1 MNIKTITGGLL
12 EENCYILTDEET
24 GLSAVIDPGF
34 TSVKLDEVIRALPA
48 DKVALCLL
56 THGHFDHIDGVPR
69 VKELTGCKVC
79 ISRPDAPCTS
89 NPAISQGNM
98 LPSIQHENFEPDQLL
113 ENQDIIEL
121 GSLKIRVL
129 YTPGHT
135 VGSCC
140 FIVNDAIFSGDTL
153 FSGSMGRTDLP
164 TGNSRDMMESLKK
177 LSNLEG
183 DFYVFPGHGP
193 ATTLERE
200 RRYNPFMNEEEF
212 Y

>member
-1 MNIKTITGGLL
+1 MNIKIITGGLL
-12 EENCYILTDEET
+12 EENCYLLTDEET

-34 TSVKLDEVIRALPA
+34 TSAKLDEAIRALPA

-113 ENQDIIEL
+113 ENEEIIEL

-140 FIVNDAIFSGDTL
+140 LIVNDAIFSGDTL

-164 TGNSRDMMESLKK
+164 TGNSRDMMQSLKK
-177 LSNLEG
+177 LSSLDG
-183 DFYVFPGHGP
+183 DFYVYPGHGP

>member
-1 MNIKTITGGLL
+1 MKIKTITGGLL
-12 EENCYILTDEET
+12 EENCYLLTDEET

-34 TSVKLDEVIRALPA
+34 TSAKLDEAIRALPA
-48 DKVALCLL
+48 EKVALCLL

-98 LPSIQHENFEPDQLL
+98 LPSIQHENFESDQLL
-113 ENQDIIEL
+113 ENGEIIEL

-164 TGNSRDMMESLKK
+164 TGNGRDMMQSLKK
-177 LSNLEG
+177 LSDLDG
-183 DFYVFPGHGP
+183 DFYVYPGHGP

-200 RRYNPFMNEEEF
+200 RKYNPFMNEEEF

>member
-34 TSVKLDEVIRALPA
+34 TSAKLDEVIRALPA

>member
-34 TSVKLDEVIRALPA
+34 TSAKLDEVIRALPA

-69 VKELTGCKVC
+69 VKELAGCKVC